1 MVIMALSTMAGIGG
15 GGIVILLIKEFMV
28 FQLKR
33 AISLSQFSIFACSVT
48 RFILNFSQKHPEK
61 KASVSLDYGLATI
74 MMPTVICGSFI
85 GAILYPILPDIV
97 IQTILGLL
105 LFFLSFQ
112 AAIKASQTIKKE
124 NKAFKEKRDALKN
137 NKDSLNS
144 VAMNK
149 SLDKS
154 KSS

>member
-1 MVIMALSTMAGIGG
+1 MNDGQDDDEFQGLCTHKDLFLPYFYAREIIGTLILMVIMALSTMAGIGG

-85 GAILYPILPDIV
+85 GAILYPILRDIV
-97 IQTILGLL
+97 I
-105 LFFLSFQ
+105 
-112 AAIKASQTIKKE
+112 
-124 NKAFKEKRDALKN
+124 
-137 NKDSLNS
+137 
-144 VAMNK
+144 
-149 SLDKS
+149 
-154 KSS
+154 